1 MVICFSKSR
10 PVRIAWA
17 AASTALGGLSLVPL
31 AGTPAIADDDVQA
44 RRIRIEYAPPKSP
57 EIEPYYQLVMQR
69 KALEKVQE
77 LFSPLMLPS
86 EITVRTTECGASNAW
101 YQRPTVTI
109 CCEYLRDVVD
119 MAPKAPSR
127 GGITPYDAVVGQF

>member
-1 MVICFSKSR
+1 MLLCLLEFR
-10 PVRIAWA
+10 PARIAGA
-17 AASTALGGLSLVPL
+17 AAYVALAGLALVPL
-31 AGTPAIADDDVQA
+31 SGTPATADDDVHSN
-44 RRIRIEYAPPKSP
+44 RIRIEYAPPKSP

-86 EITVRTTECGASNAW
+86 DITVRTAECGISNAW
-101 YQRPTVTI
+101 YQRPTVSI
-109 CCEYLRDVVD
+109 CYEYLRDVVD

-127 GGITPYDAVVGQF
+127 DGITPYDTVV